1 MTRARGGWL
10 LAAVLLLVLA
20 CAASPAGAQQ
30 AAEVAGKIGEAAP
43 RVFYT
48 GPGRFEVIVAEAVDA
63 QPALELG
70 RSVWGALS
78 GPLGLPAGGFSS
90 PVSVRL
96 VPEELWNEPAVFTV
110 TVEPAG
116 LVGARVRWGKDTDP
130 TAVRRAFVQ
139 ALIMRQA
146 VAWHAVGPRLT
157 VPLWLEQA
165 CTLWSLIRE
174 RPARQDSYQQ
184 ESATMGAVPP
194 LRSLLQWERGEV
206 ESRGW
211 ELASLWLFLQL
222 QAEPGPASA
231 WGGWIRGVT
240 GGTKPYETLPRAF
253 PGTWVDAPSL
263 ELWWQ
268 TAFHHQR
275 RARALPVMTA
285 EASRAWLQDRS
296 RWLAGRDGRE
306 IVLGLEELPALA
318 RESWVSKELGERRAQ
333 ALAVLGVIHPYYAN
347 ATLSLG
353 RMYEA
358 ALRGRDGEFKVAVEA
373 FGRDAVDGRELEDTV
388 GAILDTAPRK

>member
-1 MTRARGGWL
+1 MTRVRGGWL
-10 LAAVLLLVLA
+10 AAGLMALVCMTPL
-20 CAASPAGAQQ
+20 CAQQ
-30 AAEVAGKIGEAAP
+30 PADDLPAKAAEPAP

-96 VPEELWNEPAVFTV
+96 VPEESWTEPAVFTV

-116 LVGARVRWGKDTDP
+116 LVSVRVRWGKTADP

-146 VAWHAVGPRLT
+146 VAWHAVGPNLT

-174 RPARQDSYQQ
+174 RPARQDGYQQ
-184 ESATMGAVPP
+184 ESATMTAVPP
-194 LRSLLQWERGEV
+194 LRSVLQWERGGV

-222 QAEPGPASA
+222 QAEQGPVSA
-231 WGGWIRGVT
+231 WGGWVRGVV
-240 GGTKPYETLPRAF
+240 GGAPPYETLPRSF
-253 PGTWVDAPSL
+253 PGMWSDAASL

-275 RARALPVMTA
+275 RTRSLPVMTA
-285 EASRAWLQDRS
+285 EASRIWLQDRS

-306 IVLGLEELPALA
+306 IVLGLDELPALA
-318 RESWVSKELGERRAQ
+318 REPWVAKEMGERRAQ
-333 ALAVLGVIHPYYAN
+333 ALAVIGGVHPYYAN

-353 RMYEA
+353 RMYES
-358 ALRGRDGEFKVAVEA
+358 ALKGRANEFKEA
-373 FGRDAVDGRELEDTV
+373 LADFQRDAVDGRELEDTV
-388 GAILDTAPRK
+388 GAILDTAPRN